1 MTRKKKHLKEQRKKK
16 KLSKTKA
23 LRKKIVKMEQDE
35 GVKAIEKLLLEK
47 AEEAGLVGLPIEE
60 VLQIVREGKKR
71 MKELEKRRQ

>member
-1 MTRKKKHLKEQRKKK
+1 MTRKQKHLKEQRKKK

-23 LRKKIVKMEQDE
+23 LRKKIAKMEQDE

>member
-1 MTRKKKHLKEQRKKK
+1 MTRKKKHLKEQRKTK

-23 LRKKIVKMEQDE
+23 LRKKIAKMEQDE

>member
-23 LRKKIVKMEQDE
+23 LRKKIAKMEQDE

-60 VLQIVREGKKR
+60 VLQIVREGTKR
-71 MKELEKRRQ
+71 MRELEKRRQ